1 MANYLFKAFLSL
13 FFQQKRIFVCLLI
26 ISFSLGSFAQQPIEL
41 NNWKFI
47 TGDNFEWAMPGY
59 NDSSWKFIKTGMSWE
74 TQEYKGYDGYAWYRI
89 RFFLPSS
96 LKEST
101 LYKDSIRIAL
111 GKIDDCDQTYLNGKL
126 LGENAKLMTGN
137 ESATNDMSKLVSANN
152 INRKYFIASNDPR
165 LNWDRENVIA
175 VRVYDNGG
183 NGGMCSGLVAL
194 GDLSDCI
201 NVGFPVGLLKVDS
214 DGKIRITITLKNKL
228 PKSELKGR
236 FSVKAENGF
245 NPNAVSTQSFD
256 VDLKGSPVQ
265 VNFCFHGDKS
275 KWIKATFTFTESK
288 TGKTVSFVRS
298 NIIMNNDSYPRN
310 FDSLWNSKLQTR
322 LKSSDPSAWHPVL
335 FKADVPVTGVALSDS
350 GLFKIVMERNINYL
364 LHSFTV
370 NHMLYPF
377 LMRAGK
383 PVLPDDRPQIGF
395 WDTDLRGSNAGR
407 FMMGAGNTLRWI
419 ENVPL
424 RDSLN
429 KLIDGIEACREPNG
443 YILPYPHVIDSLRN
457 EEPGY
462 ARAWLT
468 HGLIEA
474 GISGNGKAWSLLR
487 GNADYFNH
495 WDELLPKLIYW
506 WYNGHQ
512 GHIASTRTYFTKIG
526 KPEDLLVAEKY
537 YVCDWWMDQ
546 LKVRDVKAIWQYP
559 LSCPHNYLL
568 TGIEPFLDHYRAT
581 GDKRYLDAA
590 LGAWDLYHDNWE
602 HVGGS
607 TAICESQF
615 YPPKSYYLTSKD
627 HTGETCGSSFW
638 IKLNQR
644 LHQLYPDQEKYMN
657 EIEKSIY
664 NVILAC
670 QMNDGKICYHNYMEG
685 KKNVPVR
692 CDNTCCEGQGT
703 RILGS
708 LPEYIFSTAP
718 DGLYVNLYEPSSISW
733 KIDGAP
739 VKVSMESKFPFNP
752 HVVIKLAT
760 SKPMKIKLR
769 VRIPAW
775 ASNVMAVNVNR
786 KQFVTGKPSSYAVL
800 DRTWA
805 NGDEISFDL
814 PMDFRIS
821 RYVGADTITGHERYA
836 IEYGPILLAA
846 VGKQLPVSIKHD
858 PKQLKEWLIRKSR
871 QTLDFTIRG
880 DDNILF
886 VPYFR
891 INEAQTF
898 TTYPVIGQ

>member
-1 MANYLFKAFLSL
+1 MTNHFLKAFLSH
-13 FFQQKRIFVCLLI
+13 FFQQKKIFVCFLI
-26 ISFSLGSFAQQPIEL
+26 ISFSSASFAQQPIEL
-41 NNWKFI
+41 NNWKFN
-47 TGDNFEWAMPGY
+47 TGDNLGWANPTY
-59 NDSSWKFIKTGMSWE
+59 KDSSWKSIKTGMQWE
-74 TQEYKGYDGYAWYRI
+74 SQGYQGYDGYAWYRI
-89 RFFLPSS
+89 KFFLSSS

-111 GKIDDCDQTYLNGKL
+111 GKIDDCDQTFLNGKL
-126 LGENAKLMTGN
+126 LGENAKLMIGN
-137 ESATNDMSKLVSANN
+137 ESATNDLSKLVGAYD
-152 INRKYFIASNDPR
+152 INRKYVIASNDPR
-165 LNWDRENVIA
+165 LNWDKENVIA
-175 VRVYDNGG
+175 VRVYDNGDS
-183 NGGMCSGLVAL
+183 GGMYSGLVTI
-194 GDLSDCI
+194 GDLSDYLS
-201 NVGFPVGLLKVDS
+201 VVFPAGLLKVGP
-214 DGKIRITITLKNKL
+214 DGKVRLTITLKNKL
-228 PKSELKGR
+228 PKTELKGR

-245 NPNAVSTQSFD
+245 NPNAVSIQSFD
-256 VDLKGSPVQ
+256 VDLKGSAVQ
-265 VNFCFHGDKS
+265 VNFCFDGDKS
-275 KWIKATFTFTESK
+275 KWIKATFTFTEAI
-288 TGKTVSFVRS
+288 TGKTVSFIRS
-298 NIIMNNDSYPRN
+298 NLIVNNDVYPRN

-322 LKSSDPSAWHPVL
+322 LKSSDPSTWHPVL
-335 FKADVPVTGVALSDS
+335 FKADAPVKGVTLSDS
-350 GLFKIVMERNINYL
+350 GLFKIVLERNINYL

-474 GISGNGKAWSLLR
+474 GISGNERAWSLLR

-512 GHIASTRTYFTKIG
+512 GHIASTRTYFTEIG

-546 LKVRDVKAIWQYP
+546 LKVRDVKAVWQYP

-568 TGIEPFLDHYRAT
+568 TGIEPYLDHYHAT

-590 LGAWDLYHDNWE
+590 LGGWDLFHDNWE

-670 QMNDGKICYHNYMEG
+670 QMDDGKICYHNYMEG
-685 KKNVPVR
+685 KKNVPVKY
-692 CDNTCCEGQGT
+692 DNTCCEGQGT

-708 LPEYIFSTAP
+708 LPEYIYSTAP
-718 DGLYVNLYEPSSISW
+718 DGLYINLYEPSSIGW

-760 SKPMKIKLR
+760 SKPMKMKLR

-775 ASNVMAVNVNR
+775 ASNVMAVKVNG
-786 KQFVTGKPSSYAVL
+786 KQFVTGKPGSYAVI

-805 NGDEISFDL
+805 NSDEISFDL
-814 PMDFRIS
+814 PMDFRIN

-846 VGKQLPVSIKHD
+846 VCKQLPVSIKHD
-858 PKQLKEWLIRKSR
+858 PKKLKEWLIRKSA
-871 QTLDFTIRG
+871 QTLDFKIKD
-880 DDNILF
+880 DDNVLLI
-886 VPYFR
+886 PYFR
-891 INEAQTF
+891 INDAQTF
-898 TTYPVIGQ
+898 TTFPVIGQ